1 MSCDGTSFAPNE
13 PRVDVLVYLSHP
25 LLTPWNF
32 STQKGPTADPCH
44 FEGLRGLPGP
54 PKASGLAGFGSGF
67 GVFFGLRFCP
77 LPARPEISAFSWP
90 PPGEAWP
97 VAPQHKVARFRNTN
111 DKVNDSK
118 GEGVGLLPQ
127 HLEVHYKL
135 FRRA

>member
-13 PRVDVLVYLSHP
+13 PRVDVLVYLSHR

-32 STQKGPTADPCH
+32 STHKGPTTDPCH

-54 PKASGLAGFGSGF
+54 PKASGLAGFGRGF
-67 GVFFGLRFCP
+67 RVFLGSV
-77 LPARPEISAFSWP
+77 SAPCLADPKF
-90 PPGEAWP
+90 
-97 VAPQHKVARFRNTN
+97 QHFPDKVARLRNTN

-127 HLEVHYKL
+127 HLEVQLTLYKL